1 MPHPLPPPAL
11 HRVKTGIRRTL
22 GVTALAFAGL
32 LMSGCGNALYAVQI
46 NAASSKLEEAREL
59 GAERY
64 AAYEY
69 WFAHE
74 HIEKAQSEAS
84 EADYG
89 DAVNLAAVAE
99 EYADKAIKL
108 ARDAHRGA
116 GR

>member
-1 MPHPLPPPAL
+1 MPTPHTPPAL
-11 HRVKTGIRRTL
+11 RRVIAALHRGIGVTTL
-22 GVTALAFAGL
+22 GLGCL
-32 LMSGCGNALYAVQI
+32 LMAGCGSTLYAVQA

-64 AAYEY
+64 APYEY
-69 WFAHE
+69 WFARE
-74 HIEKAQSEAS
+74 HIEKAESEAS

-89 DAVNLAAVAE
+89 DAAHLAAVAE
-99 EYADKAIKL
+99 DYADKAIKL